1 MPRSKTVQ
9 PSTRALVDR
18 MRETHAKAAPT
29 VLRDYSRAGL
39 PQVPEDDAA
48 ALRLQRLL
56 EKVRADGQSRHLSD
70 QPTREELDHLV
81 SILMWRRAWGTSK
94 YPPQILPLWLAVRG
108 YPVLPDVVVSG
119 VLGFLYRWVPRN
131 VIFGDRPAREA
142 WAVGKLEDL
151 SAKSKR
157 SHRGDPALIE
167 YVRRTTGFRYQ
178 DAQDTQKKRHPQV
191 ESAAARRREDRRLL
205 AESTKLSELE
215 ADSAKLDWLV
225 HMAGEPMTEEL
236 LDFGS
241 ASLEAGSR
249 PGIWDALPMPDIEE
263 VRQEMASGTEVA
275 RFLEGSPPVPTL
287 IQETR
292 RRLEEFLTYK
302 PLASAI
308 SEGMDEPQL
317 LLIVFFVEC
326 SKIISEAVP
335 DGG

>member
-1 MPRSKTVQ
+1 
-9 PSTRALVDR
+9 
-18 MRETHAKAAPT
+18 MREAHAQATPT

-39 PQVPEDDAA
+39 PQVPKDDAA

-70 QPTREELDHLV
+70 PPTREELDHLV
-81 SILMWRRAWGTSK
+81 LILMWRRSWGTSK

-119 VLGFLYRWVPRN
+119 VLGFLYSRVPRN

-142 WAVGKLEDL
+142 WATGRLEGL
-151 SAKSKR
+151 NAKSKR
-157 SHRGDPALIE
+157 SHRGDAAMIE
-167 YVRRTTGFRYQ
+167 YVRRTTGSRYR
-178 DAQDTQKKRHPQV
+178 DAQDIQKQRHPRV

-205 AESTKLSELE
+205 AEASKLSESE
-215 ADSAKLDWLV
+215 ADSASLDWLLNL
-225 HMAGEPMTEEL
+225 AGEPMTEKL
-236 LDFGS
+236 LDFGA

-263 VRQEMASGTEVA
+263 VRQEMASGAEVA

-287 IQETR
+287 IKETR
-292 RRLEEFLTYK
+292 RRVEEFSRYK
-302 PLASAI
+302 PLTSAI
-308 SEGMDEPQL
+308 LEGINEPQL
-317 LLIVFFVEC
+317 LVIVFFVEC

-335 DGG
+335 DCG